1 MRKLFNHLLIAVM
14 VVMTFVLALNR
25 VSAPPKAGTDMVAA
39 PEPEATAAPQTLA
52 QGGSSADKTDGVGSG
67 SIQPTQSAVQPTAI
81 PADARIHVVQSG
93 ESLFSIGQLY
103 GISAQDIAAANA
115 LLDPNRIMVRQ
126 ELIIPNLRAEAT
138 PTVDV
143 KAFFADFTPQP
154 SADLPLTLNGIAID
168 SFIVMTPQVV
178 ARIREIYAY
187 GQSIGRNPRAF
198 SKLGDSVIENP
209 HFLARFDEDAYNLGD
224 FAGLQPVIDAF
235 QGSFSR
241 QGFAVQRGLHSW
253 TALDPMWAIDPLCQP
268 RESVVSCEFRV
279 HNPSFVFI
287 RLGSNDVGVPEGFE
301 RNVRQIVE
309 FAIAQGVIPLLGTK
323 ADRRDGE
330 DSPNNA
336 AIRRIAMDYSLP
348 LWDYDRVAATMAG
361 RGLASDG
368 VHLTTYFA
376 HDYSSPL
383 AFQRGHGVHNLVA
396 LLMLDRVWRAVAG

>member
-1 MRKLFNHLLIAVM
+1 MRKFFNRLLIVIM

-25 VSAPPKAGTDMVAA
+25 VSAPPRDGTDATDTSAPAQDAA
-39 PEPEATAAPQTLA
+39 AAADTPLALA
-52 QGGSSADKTDGVGSG
+52 QGSSDGKTDTAS
-67 SIQPTQSAVQPTAI
+67 SQPTAI

-103 GISAQDIAAANA
+103 GIPPQDIAAANA

-126 ELIIPNLRAEAT
+126 ELIIPGVRAETT

-143 KAFFADFTPQP
+143 AAFFADFTPAP
-154 SADLPLTLNGIAID
+154 SAELPLMLNGIAID

-187 GQSIGRNPRAF
+187 GQSIGRDPRAF

-209 HFLARFDEDAYNLGD
+209 HFLARFDESDYDLGEY
-224 FAGLQPVIDAF
+224 ASLQLMIDAF
-235 QGSFSR
+235 QGSFGR
-241 QGFAVQRGLHSW
+241 QGFAVQRGMHSW
-253 TALDPMWAIDPLCQP
+253 TALDPMWAIDPLCEP
-268 RESVVSCEFRV
+268 RENVVSCEFRV

-301 RNVRQIVE
+301 RNLREIVE

-323 ADRRDGE
+323 ADRRDGA

-336 AIRRIAMDYSLP
+336 AIRRVALDYTLP
-348 LWDYDRVAATMAG
+348 LWDFDRIAGTIVG
-361 RGLASDG
+361 RGLDDDG
-368 VHLTTYFA
+368 IHLTTYFA
-376 HDYSSPL
+376 HDYRNAL

-396 LLMLDRVWRAVAG
+396 LLMLDRAWRAVTDVG

>member
-1 MRKLFNHLLIAVM
+1 MRKFFNRILIAIM

-25 VSAPPKAGTDMVAA
+25 VSAPPREGADTADTTAPSQDSQDPAEAA
-39 PEPEATAAPQTLA
+39 AVPPALS
-52 QGGSSADKTDGVGSG
+52 QGGSSDNKVEVIAS
-67 SIQPTQSAVQPTAI
+67 QPTAI

-103 GISAQDIAAANA
+103 GIPAQEIAAANA
-115 LLDPNRIMVRQ
+115 LLDPDRIMVRQ
-126 ELIIPNLRAEAT
+126 ELIIPGLRAETT

-143 KAFFADFTPQP
+143 EAFFADFTPSP
-154 SADLPLTLNGIAID
+154 SANLPLALNGIAID

-187 GQSIGRNPRAF
+187 GQSIGRDPRAF

-209 HFLARFDEDAYNLGD
+209 HFLARFDEGDYNLGE
-224 FAGLQPVIDAF
+224 FAALQSVIDAF

-268 RESVVSCEFRV
+268 RENVVACEFRV
-279 HNPSFVFI
+279 HNPSYVFI

-301 RNVRQIVE
+301 RNLREIVE

-323 ADRRDGE
+323 ADRRDGT

-336 AIRRIAMDYSLP
+336 AIRRVALDYSLP
-348 LWDYDRVAATMAG
+348 LWDYDRMAGTIPG
-361 RGLASDG
+361 RGLDNDG

-376 HDYSSPL
+376 HDYSNTL

-396 LLMLDRVWRAVAG
+396 LLMLDRTWRAVSEAE